1 MWGRLNETCP
11 VKCLAPASSLKAFN
25 IMSVAYD
32 DDDGAFLPGFS
43 LSNNFVEK
51 ASLDFD
57 LK

>member
-1 MWGRLNETCP
+1 
-11 VKCLAPASSLKAFN
+11 
-25 IMSVAYD
+25 MSVAYD